1 MILRAV
7 GAQGFMQDYIRLQRV
22 GTWSGHLKRNN
33 IWVGKGMVGPCG
45 LEKAMFGDI
54 KVRIIRRM
62 GSGVWSR
69 EA

>member
-1 MILRAV
+1 
-7 GAQGFMQDYIRLQRV
+7 
-22 GTWSGHLKRNN
+22 
-33 IWVGKGMVGPCG
+33 MVGPCG

-69 EA
+69 EAQRGIEKEQHGNSELTEWIPPNGGRAG